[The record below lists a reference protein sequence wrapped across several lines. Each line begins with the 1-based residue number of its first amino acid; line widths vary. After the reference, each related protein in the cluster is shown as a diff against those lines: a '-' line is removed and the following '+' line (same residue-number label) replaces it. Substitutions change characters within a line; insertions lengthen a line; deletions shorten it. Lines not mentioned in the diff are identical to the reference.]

1 MGRKKR
7 GEKIFIERETS
18 GYKAGSVTIIN
29 LNALAG
35 GGGEGERVGG
45 YWRDHYSIQ
54 TDVVLYLT
62 KEFNLYYIR
71 AVCFCL

>member
-1 MGRKKR
+1 VTGDEAQGTMGRKKR

-35 GGGEGERVGG
+35 GGGEGRGLLERSLQ
-45 YWRDHYSIQ
+45 YS
-54 TDVVLYLT
+54 D
-62 KEFNLYYIR
+62 
-71 AVCFCL
+71 